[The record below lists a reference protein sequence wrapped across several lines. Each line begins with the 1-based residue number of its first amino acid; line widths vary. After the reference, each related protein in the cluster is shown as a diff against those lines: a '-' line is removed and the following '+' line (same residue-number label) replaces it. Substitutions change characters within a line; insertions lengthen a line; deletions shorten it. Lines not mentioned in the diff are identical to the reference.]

1 MSQLV
6 IWNNVC
12 NVIITLVLTNLV
24 SILIQV
30 LSGWIYTSLTII
42 KLTKLK
48 FKPSGC
54 LVLRT
59 VWLESSN

>member
-1 MSQLV
+1 MKY
-6 IWNNVC
+6 C
-12 NVIITLVLTNLV
+12 NVIITLVLTNLL
-24 SILIQV
+24 SILIQSSSV
-30 LSGWIYTSLTII
+30 KWLDINKFDNNKIM

-59 VWLESSN
+59 VGLESSN